1 MIRTYS
7 ILSTNGELQSS
18 PYIKQLQQ
26 KYDLVL
32 TTNRSQVVNF
42 LFQIPISRSEAHQIY
57 AMFDEQSLSV
67 GNIYVDCFSNQTLVS
82 ANITPKEIGTM
93 KISFVIPSQ
102 LALVGTKDSDE
113 YTQGY

>member
-7 ILSTNGELQSS
+7 ILSTSGELQRS
-18 PYIKQLQQ
+18 PYIKELQQ

-32 TTNRSQVVNF
+32 TTNRSQMVNF

-57 AMFDEQSLSV
+57 AMFDEESLTI
-67 GNIYVDCFSNQTLVS
+67 GNIYVDCFSNQTLIS
-82 ANITPKEIGTM
+82 TTITPKEIGTM

-102 LALVGTKDSDE
+102 LALVGVKDTDE
-113 YTQGY
+113 YTSGY